1 MINDPGSRA
10 SAGGARQVESRDVT
24 PSRRRAT
31 QVLPAIALAFLASL
45 PSGGA
50 GRAAA
55 ATRATDAPGTPM
67 NADTFASLE
76 LRSIGPAVTS
86 GRIVDIA
93 VHPTDHSTWYVAV
106 ASGGVFKTTN
116 AGTTWTPIFD
126 DQGSYS
132 IGCVTID
139 RKNPLVVWVGTGENN
154 SQRSVGYGDG
164 VYKSTDGGVSWENVG
179 LENSEHI
186 GKIVIDPRDS
196 NIVYV
201 AAQGPLWTP
210 GGDRGLYKSVD
221 GGKTWKAILS
231 IDENTGVSDLVY
243 DPRNPDVLYA
253 SSYQRRRHVWTLVG
267 GGPGSGIYKSMDA
280 GATWKRLENGLPKEE
295 MGRTGLAISPAD
307 PDVVYALV
315 EAAVKTG
322 GFFRSTDG
330 GGKWERMSEY
340 NSTAAMYYQEIVADP
355 KVVGRVYSMDTYLMV
370 TEDGGK
376 TFARAGEKSKH
387 VDNHALWIDPAD
399 TDHLIAG
406 CDGGLYESWDRG
418 ATWDF
423 KPNLPITQFYKVAV
437 DNSTPFYFV
446 YGGTQDNNTLGG
458 PSRTVSEHG
467 IVNSDWFVTVGGDG
481 FQSQVDPEDPNIVYS
496 QSQHGVLARYDRRTG
511 EALDIQPQAG
521 AGEEALRWNWD
532 SPLIISPHLHTRLYF
547 AAQRVFRS
555 DDRGDSWTP
564 VSPDLTR
571 RIDRNRLKV
580 MGRVQSVD
588 SVAKNASTSFYGN
601 IVALAESPL
610 KAGLLYVGTDDGL
623 VQVSADG
630 GQTWR
635 RVADFPGVPDN
646 TYVSRLT
653 PSQHAA
659 DTVYAAFNNHKM
671 GDFKPY
677 VLKST
682 DQGRSWT
689 SAAGDLPA
697 RGSVWALVEDHK
709 DPRLLF
715 AGTEFG
721 VFFTADGGRRWVQL
735 KGNMPTI
742 AVRDLAIQERENDL
756 VVASFG
762 RGFYILDDYSPL
774 RGISEESLDKE
785 ALVFGVP
792 AAKMFIPS
800 QPLGYRGKGFQ
811 GESFYSAPNPPFGA
825 IVTYYLK
832 EDLLARKAARRKA
845 EREVIEENGDVFYP
859 SWEQLKVEDREEDP
873 VIVLT
878 VSDEDHRVVRRFTG
892 PATAGFH
899 RVAWDLRFADA
910 RPTDLEPPD
919 DDPFDNPQV
928 GPMSAPGSYTVT
940 VAKRVAG
947 QSTTLGTP
955 QTFTAE
961 PLGAGSLP
969 APDRAAVMAFARKTA
984 RLQRAVFGA
993 VEAATDAQTQID
1005 HMKKALMD
1013 TPAADPRLMENVL
1026 AVETR
1031 LRDLR
1036 VPLEGDTVRSARNEP
1051 TPPSIVDRVQQ
1062 IVAGHWFTMSAPTAT
1077 HYRNYEIAAAD
1088 FAPVLAGLQ
1097 TLIETDLEAI
1107 EDAAEAAGAPYTPG
1121 RVPRWSPE

>member
-1 MINDPGSRA
+1 VTSRRHRPLPFLPPIA
-10 SAGGARQVESRDVT
+10 LALLAALAAGGA
-24 PSRRRAT
+24 AT
-31 QVLPAIALAFLASL
+31 
-45 PSGGA
+45 
-50 GRAAA
+50 AAA
-55 ATRATDAPGTPM
+55 AGSGAKAAADAPATPM
-67 NADTFASLE
+67 KAETFTGLE
-76 LRSIGPAVTS
+76 LRGIGPALTS
-86 GRIVDIA
+86 GRIIDIA
-93 VHPTDHSTWYVAV
+93 VHPTDRYTWYVAV

-132 IGCVTID
+132 IGCVAID
-139 RKNPLVVWVGTGENN
+139 PRNPLVVWVGTGENN

-179 LENSEHI
+179 LKNSEHI

-196 NIVYV
+196 NVVYV
-201 AAQGPLWTP
+201 AAQGPLWAP
-210 GGDRGLYKSVD
+210 GGDRGLYKTTD
-221 GGKTWKAILS
+221 GGKTWKAILTV
-231 IDENTGVSDLVY
+231 DENTGVSDLVY
-243 DPRNPDVLYA
+243 DPRHPDILYA

-267 GGPGSGIYKSMDA
+267 GGPGSGIHKSMDG
-280 GATWKRLENGLPKEE
+280 GATWKKLENGLPKEE
-295 MGRTGLAISPAD
+295 LGRTGLAVSPAD
-307 PDVVYALV
+307 PDTVYALV
-315 EAAVKTG
+315 DAALKTG

-340 NSTAAMYYQEIVADP
+340 NSNGAQYYQEIVADP
-355 KVVGRVYSMDTYLMV
+355 KAVGRVYSMDTWMMV

-376 TFARAGEKSKH
+376 TFAKAGEKSKH

-406 CDGGLYESWDRG
+406 CDGGVYESWDRA

-423 KPNLPITQFYKVAV
+423 KENLPVTQFYKVAV
-437 DNSTPFYFV
+437 DESTPFYFV

-458 PSRTVSEHG
+458 PSRNVSEHG

-481 FQSQVDPEDPNIVYS
+481 FQSQVDPQDTNIVYS
-496 QSQHGVLARYDRRTG
+496 QWQHGVLVRYDRKTG
-511 EALDIQPQAG
+511 ETLDIQPQAG
-521 AGEEALRWNWD
+521 AGEEGLRWNWD

-547 AAQRVFRS
+547 AAQRLFRS
-555 DDRGDSWTP
+555 DDRGDSWTS

-588 SVAKNASTSFYGN
+588 SIAKNTSTSFYGN
-601 IVALAESPL
+601 IVALAESPHRE
-610 KAGLLYVGTDDGL
+610 GLLYVGTDDGL

-630 GQTWR
+630 GRNWR
-635 RVADFPGVPDN
+635 KVETFPGVPDN

-653 PSQHAA
+653 ASQHAA

-671 GDFKPY
+671 ADFKPY
-677 VLKST
+677 ILKSA

-689 SAAGDLPA
+689 PVAGDLPA
-697 RGSVWALVEDHK
+697 RGSVWALVEDHQ
-709 DPRLLF
+709 DPGLLF

-735 KGNMPTI
+735 KGKMPII
-742 AVRDLAIQERENDL
+742 AVRDLAIQRRENDL
-756 VVASFG
+756 VVATFG

-774 RGISEESLDKE
+774 RGVGEAALNKE
-785 ALVFGVP
+785 ALVFVVP
-792 AAKMFIPS
+792 AAKMFVPA
-800 QPLGYRGKGFQ
+800 QALGYRGKGFQ

-832 EDLLARKAARRKA
+832 EDLLARKKARRKA
-845 EREVIEENGDVFYP
+845 ERDVIKKNGDVFYP
-859 SWEQLKVEDREEDP
+859 SWEELKAEDREEDP
-873 VIVLT
+873 VIVMT
-878 VSDEDHRVVRRFTG
+878 VSDEDGRVVRRFSG

-910 RPTDLEPPD
+910 RPTDLKPPGD
-919 DDPFDNPQV
+919 DLFDNPRV
-928 GPMSAPGSYTVT
+928 GPMAAPGTYTVT

-947 QSTTLGTP
+947 TSTTLGAP

-969 APDRAAVMAFARKTA
+969 APDREAVMAFARKTA

-993 VEAATDAQTQID
+993 VDAATEAQTRID
-1005 HMKKALMD
+1005 HLKKALID
-1013 TPAADPRLMENVL
+1013 TPAADPRLLDDLL
-1026 AVETR
+1026 AVETG
-1031 LRDLR
+1031 LKDLR
-1036 VPLEGDTVRSARNEP
+1036 VPLEGDTVRSRRNEP
-1051 TPPSIVDRVQQ
+1051 TPPSVVDRVQQ
-1062 IVAGHWFTMSAPTAT
+1062 VVGGHWFSTSAPTST
-1077 HYRNYEIAAAD
+1077 HQRNYDIAAAE
-1088 FAPVLAGLQ
+1088 FSPVLTALR
-1097 TLIETDLEAI
+1097 TLIDADLKAI
-1107 EDAAEAAGAPYTPG
+1107 ENAAESAGAPYTPG